1 MTKVIWICSPN
12 NPTGNAFPR
21 DAIEAVCA
29 GFNGIVVVDE
39 AYVDFSTKDR
49 WRHNSTAIRT

>member
-39 AYVDFSTKDR
+39 A
-49 WRHNSTAIRT
+49 